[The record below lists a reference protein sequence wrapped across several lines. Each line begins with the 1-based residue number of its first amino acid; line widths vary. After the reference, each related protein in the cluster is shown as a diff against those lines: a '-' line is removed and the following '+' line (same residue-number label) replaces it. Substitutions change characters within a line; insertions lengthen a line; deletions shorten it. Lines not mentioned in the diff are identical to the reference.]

1 MIARVS
7 GNLRGKFLHQKEGI
21 ARIAVRAS
29 TFVFLS
35 KSMGHS
41 TLGSTYYY
49 YHLIPEFFPKLQHL
63 TGTTYHAIVP
73 EVEYEE
79 DI

>member
-1 MIARVS
+1 MAYD
-7 GNLRGKFLHQKEGI
+7 LRHCYAITNINQWIVAGENFSAK
-21 ARIAVRAS
+21 
-29 TFVFLS
+29 FVFLS

-49 YHLIPEFFPKLQHL
+49 YHLIPEFLPKLQHL